1 MMWPLQ
7 SPWQYFQRSTR
18 PPLHLEQLHIKLL
31 HGDLTFILLISHESK
46 VSFHRRW
53 RRLTVKDVYALPRK
67 MGAVITLWGG
77 EFLSP
82 SDITAHEYDLWKAVS
97 QESRGGVQT
106 WSQIFSP
113 PHHPPQPRSFKIT
126 IMSPLPQTAHFITHS
141 GCSLADFLFYYFMC
155 LNWTLDLPA
164 FTLQMAAIHLLH
176 LFLNISLCYQHQ

>member
-7 SPWQYFQRSTR
+7 SPTLCSVAVFPEER

-53 RRLTVKDVYALPRK
+53 RHLTVKDVYALLRK

-97 QESRGGVQT
+97 QEPRGGVQT
-106 WSQIFSP
+106 WRRIFRFPPPPTSLSPNYNNVSSARAASVHHSQRLLS
-113 PHHPPQPRSFKIT
+113 RW
-126 IMSPLPQTAHFITHS
+126 L
-141 GCSLADFLFYYFMC
+141 LFF
-155 LNWTLDLPA
+155 
-164 FTLQMAAIHLLH
+164 
-176 LFLNISLCYQHQ
+176 

>member
-7 SPWQYFQRSTR
+7 SPTR
-18 PPLHLEQLHIKLL
+18 CSVAVFPEEHPPLHLQQLHIKLL

-46 VSFHRRW
+46 VSLHRRW
-53 RRLTVKDVYALPRK
+53 RRLTVKDVYALLRK

-97 QESRGGVQT
+97 QEPRGGVQT
-106 WSQIFSP
+106 WRQISP
-113 PHHPPQPRSFKIT
+113 PDPPPLLTPTSLSPNYNNVSSAPNTSLHHSQRLLSRS
-126 IMSPLPQTAHFITHS
+126 L
-141 GCSLADFLFYYFMC
+141 LFCYYSKC

-164 FTLQMAAIHLLH
+164 FT
-176 LFLNISLCYQHQ
+176 S

>member
-7 SPWQYFQRSTR
+7 SPTLCSVAVFPEER

-53 RRLTVKDVYALPRK
+53 RHLTVKDVYALLRK

-97 QESRGGVQT
+97 QEPRGGVQT
-106 WSQIFSP
+106 WRRIFCFPPPPTSLSPNYNNVSSARAASVHHSQ
-113 PHHPPQPRSFKIT
+113 R
-126 IMSPLPQTAHFITHS
+126 
-141 GCSLADFLFYYFMC
+141 
-155 LNWTLDLPA
+155 
-164 FTLQMAAIHLLH
+164 LLSRWL
-176 LFLNISLCYQHQ
+176 LFLIFGVLIELLTRQPSLDKWRRRRS